1 MSIARNHLFR
11 HTGWLWCWFIL
22 RDSSSIVEK
31 IWELF
36 NLRLPFPQHSHSC
49 LTLVV
54 KAFYMILW
62 PDLNQPIFK
71 EKSLA
76 NNWIIT
82 SHSFHA
88 TWQMVGWEN
97 KETRIAKVFLRR
109 RHHSLQAKFM
119 PRQNLDICTN
129 SEFYNKLSIFFFP
142 SSYHP
147 FVTPVF
153 LFSLPRKGEREVE
166 KWLQIGDC
174 NKGISKVNSS
184 TGTECSRTRTVLLLF
199 F

>member
-1 MSIARNHLFR
+1 MSIVHCSATQADYGVDLSWGTAQVLWKKSENFSICVCPFLN
-11 HTGWLWCWFIL
+11 TPILVSPWLWKHF
-22 RDSSSIVEK
+22 
-31 IWELF
+31 
-36 NLRLPFPQHSHSC
+36 
-49 LTLVV
+49 
-54 KAFYMILW
+54 MILW

-119 PRQNLDICTN
+119 PRQNLDICKIQNFTTN
-129 SEFYNKLSIFFFP
+129 SPFFSFRPLTTPLSP
-142 SSYHP
+142 QCSY
-147 FVTPVF
+147 
-153 LFSLPRKGEREVE
+153 SACQERERE
-166 KWLQIGDC
+166 KWRSGCKLEIATRAFP
-174 NKGISKVNSS
+174 KS
-184 TGTECSRTRTVLLLF
+184 TVAVARNARGQGQ
-199 F
+199 